1 MLTHLQ
7 NSQVQE
13 MDKAHVRDP
22 DEPAAV
28 RFVYNASV
36 WGLDLL
42 YVGRPIQRFWS
53 VHPLAACH
61 PLCVRPA
68 ADAPHVT
75 CPTEPLLSPPQP
87 SATQPAD
94 GPRVTHAV

>member
-1 MLTHLQ
+1 
-7 NSQVQE
+7 

-61 PLCVRPA
+61 PLCVRRA
-68 ADAPHVT
+68 ADAPHAT
-75 CPTEPLLSPPQP
+75 CPIEPHLSPPQP
-87 SATQPAD
+87 SKPGAQPAD
-94 GPRVTHAV
+94 GPRVTHDV